1 MIPIASTAALALAG
15 SHLTET
21 RLKATLTADGHS
33 PKVNTRWNY
42 VLKLT
47 RDGKPVAAK
56 VTARIID
63 PIGDVH
69 TVHRANTHERGHEL
83 VVQGRVQRLD
93 RLASRLGRDAG
104 QGPVHRA
111 RRAGREGDLLRR
123 HATRLSERAVRRCIA
138 INLAWAQR
146 ARLNGIALRSLLPEL
161 DASGPPG
168 ARRRGVGN

>member
-15 SHLTET
+15 SFLTET

-69 TVHRANTHERGHEL
+69 TVHRANTTNEVTNWSFKGEFSDSIVWPPAWDGVPVKVRFTVH
-83 VVQGRVQRLD
+83 
-93 RLASRLGRDAG
+93 A
-104 QGPVHRA
+104 GPV
-111 RRAGREGDLLRR
+111 EKVI
-123 HATRLSERAVRRCIA
+123 SYAVTPH
-138 INLAWAQR
+138 
-146 ARLNGIALRSLLPEL
+146 G
-161 DASGPPG
+161 
-168 ARRRGVGN
+168 